1 MTLMQHDL
9 VAPDG
14 WRRGTATHLDRKYT
28 PATPLAFE
36 QERTGRRVE
45 VIPTLVTAP
54 GDDVTWHVRAV
65 DDRVRVVDDGIED
78 REAALDRARE
88 AMEVRS

>member
-1 MTLMQHDL
+1 MQHDSA
-9 VAPDG
+9 APDG

-45 VIPTLVTAP
+45 VIPTLMSAP

-65 DDRVRVVDDGIED
+65 DDQVRVVEDEIED
-78 REAALDRARE
+78 RETALDRARD
-88 AMEVRS
+88 AMEERP